1 MRKKGVEPIHPNRE
15 QEPESCASTNFA
27 TFARSLRQNNRT
39 SALYAPYESMASFF
53 LSHASFLTPYGILC
67 HQRLCARLSPA
78 TDILPFKASPYL
90 ARWAQYGLQIA
101 LSRPM
106 GSIRAPNRPISPDG
120 LNTGSG
126 FGYVLGLRSCAHTP
140 PLIFYAERLLRLA
153 RRFRR
158 STARRTL
165 TNDRLRRA
173 HIVVRYSRFATR
185 LSSVSPSRALRFF
198 PMTQTSIDDFCH

>member
-106 GSIRAPNRPISPDG
+106 GSIRALASAMCSGFAPARIRLRLSSMPNDSSASLADFAVLPPDERSQTIASGVPIS
-120 LNTGSG
+120 
-126 FGYVLGLRSCAHTP
+126 SCA
-140 PLIFYAERLLRLA
+140 IRA
-153 RRFRR
+153 
-158 STARRTL
+158 
-165 TNDRLRRA
+165 LRRA
-173 HIVVRYSRFATR
+173 YPQFPRRAR
-185 LSSVSPSRALRFF
+185 SVSSP
-198 PMTQTSIDDFCH
+198 